1 MAKFRQARR
10 FGRDEDLESAIS
22 ALKDDPDADAG
33 DVLAA
38 VIADCDPDQIVE
50 LTSALR
56 DIVASLER
64 GGDLARW
71 GEDRRFL
78 ADARRKDGRDGR
90 RKIGRDEP
98 EPFTGGGRPRP
109 GGEMD
114 PIEGED
120 RRRGLAGDRMAYDR
134 LPSGLRLPRV
144 ERC

>member
-1 MAKFRQARR
+1 MAKFRQARQARR

-50 LTSALR
+50 LTGALR

-71 GEDRRFL
+71 SEDRRFL
-78 ADARRKDGRDGR
+78 HDGRRKHGRDGR
-90 RKIGRDEP
+90 RVSRDEP
-98 EPFTGGGRPRP
+98 EPFPGRPRP

-120 RRRGLAGDRMAYDR
+120 RRRHMAGDMVYDR

-144 ERC
+144 QRC